1 MAMRPG
7 CGWVERMFVAHLA
20 ECATWEGSSQL
31 RLNSGKPLYCHK
43 LDEQDFR
50 AVIDPR
56 RYLDGY
62 VMR

>member
-1 MAMRPG
+1 
-7 CGWVERMFVAHLA
+7 MFVAHLA

-62 VMR
+62 VKR